1 MDRDIFED
9 LVKWKDSKKRKPL
22 MLQGVRQCGK
32 TFILK
37 EFGKRFFPDT
47 AYFTFERNQELADV
61 FEQNLDPERILKALS
76 AIHGSKIR
84 EDTLIIFDEIQFCKG
99 AITSLKYFYEEA
111 PQYHIACA
119 GSLLGV
125 ALSKDEKK
133 RGNGEEKKL
142 SFPVGKVNM
151 MMMFPLSFKEFL
163 GAMGKNTLVEYTK
176 ENNES
181 ELPEAILSEL
191 INLYLEYLCVGG
203 MPEAVDSWVEDGD
216 MAEVERIH
224 REILNSYAR
233 DFAKHAPKEMVSKI
247 NSIWDSIPMQLSK
260 NSKRFI
266 FGHAVDGA
274 RGADLKDAVQW
285 LVDAGLVHRVEAL
298 SGVSLP
304 LKSNADPSEYKLYY
318 CDVGLL
324 RTAADLPSSAIL
336 LPNEQYTM
344 FKGSMAENYV
354 LNELKSGGFENVYFW
369 TSGAKAEVDFVVQ
382 VELDIVPIEVK
393 SEERIRAASLK
404 EYVDKYAPRKAFLIS
419 KKNLK
424 NGPVTHLPLPLTW
437 MFRTIVERK

>member
-37 EFGKRFFPDT
+37 EFGKRCFPDT

-61 FEQNLDPERILKALS
+61 FEQNLDPERIVKALS

-84 EDTLIIFDEIQFCKG
+84 ENTLIIFDEIQFCKG
-99 AITSLKYFYEEA
+99 AITSLKYFCEEA

-133 RGNGEEKKL
+133 KKNGEEKKL
-142 SFPVGKVNM
+142 SFPVGKVDM
-151 MMMFPLSFKEFL
+151 MMMFPLNFREFL
-163 GAMGKNTLVEYTK
+163 RALGKDALMEYAE
-176 ENNES
+176 ENSRS

-203 MPEAVDSWVEDGD
+203 MPEAVDSWVEDED
-216 MAEVERIH
+216 MTEVERIH
-224 REILNSYAR
+224 KEILNSYAR

-260 NSKRFI
+260 NAKRFI

-298 SGVSLP
+298 SGISLP

-404 EYVDKYAPRKAFLIS
+404 EYIDKYAPRKAFLIS

-437 MFRTIVERK
+437 MFRTIAERE